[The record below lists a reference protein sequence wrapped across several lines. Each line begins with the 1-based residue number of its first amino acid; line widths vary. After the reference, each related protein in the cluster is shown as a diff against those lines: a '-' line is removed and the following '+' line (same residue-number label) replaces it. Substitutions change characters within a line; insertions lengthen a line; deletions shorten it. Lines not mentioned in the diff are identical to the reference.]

1 MGNRRRQM
9 VGAAL
14 AAGVLGVAPA
24 TGASHPTVAV
34 SSVEAHTAAADVAL
48 KQATTLFANDRDAAA
63 IRAFGRSRSQA
74 ARAGA
79 EAMLIVRRAKTPARR
94 VAAARALSVV
104 AAARDERVPA
114 LVSLLGPADEAAE
127 RAIAKAALVDA
138 RGRERA
144 ARTLQSLL
152 AVGVPTGAQVA
163 IGRAI
168 VALSTDRQAEV
179 EVEADAA
186 AGAAVSPRTARVL
199 TTTIEVTL
207 RGQARAGGTLAALRN
222 RLPAAAAPGIDRA
235 IAAIAAEQG
244 AASAAL
250 AKLTPSM
257 PDIVQERVEKVAD
270 RAAKAG
276 GSTTPPLP
284 VDAGVPEASSGQ
296 PADAPKVP
304 LLG

>member
-1 MGNRRRQM
+1 MGNRRGQM
-9 VGAAL
+9 LGAAL
-14 AAGVLGVAPA
+14 AAGALVVAPA
-24 TGASHPTVAV
+24 TGSSHPTVAV

-48 KQATTLFANDRDAAA
+48 GQATALFANGRDAAA

-94 VAAARALSVV
+94 VAAARALSMV
-104 AAARDERVPA
+104 AGTRDERVPA

-144 ARTLQSLL
+144 TRTLQSLL

-222 RLPAAAAPGIDRA
+222 RLPAAAPGIDRA

-257 PDIVQERVEKVAD
+257 PDIVQERVEKVAH

-284 VDAGVPEASSGQ
+284 VDADVPEASSGQ
-296 PADAPKVP
+296 PADVPKVP